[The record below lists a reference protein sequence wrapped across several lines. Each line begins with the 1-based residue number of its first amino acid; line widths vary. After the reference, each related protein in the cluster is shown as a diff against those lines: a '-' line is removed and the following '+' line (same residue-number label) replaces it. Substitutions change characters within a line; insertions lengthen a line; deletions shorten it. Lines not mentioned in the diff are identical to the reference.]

1 MTPFTKVRSVAAPLP
16 ETDIDTDIIFPAR
29 FLLLLDRRGLGA
41 HLFHERRRGGG
52 PTPFVLDRAPFDRAQ
67 ILVAGRNFGC
77 GSSREHAVWALSDF
91 GVRAIV
97 APSFGE
103 IFYANCFRNG
113 VLPVRL
119 DGAPHEQVMAAAET
133 GAPIEIE
140 LTSQIIRLPGGED
153 IPFEIESGRRR
164 DLMMG
169 RDEIDAILAGDI
181 ADIQDYEAHRL
192 ARRGWLELGPEQF
205 AALKLDPRRQEE

>member
-1 MTPFTKVRSVAAPLP
+1 MTPFTRVVSVAAPLP

-52 PTPFVLDRAPFDRAQ
+52 APFVLDRPPFDRAQ

-77 GSSREHAVWALSDF
+77 GSSREHAVWALADF
-91 GVRAIV
+91 GVRVVA

-113 VLPVRL
+113 LLPVRL
-119 DGAPHEQVMAAAET
+119 DAAPHDRVMTAAET
-133 GAPIEIE
+133 GAPIEIDLE
-140 LTSQIIRLPGGED
+140 LQTVRLPEGEG
-153 IPFEIESGRRR
+153 IPFEIEPGRRR
-164 DLMMG
+164 DLMLG
-169 RDEIDAILAGDI
+169 RDEIDAILADDIGDI
-181 ADIQDYEAHRL
+181 RDYESRRRA
-192 ARRGWLELGPEQF
+192 ARGWLNPR
-205 AALKLDPRRQEE
+205 LK